1 MRRGRGP
8 NSTKRSIVSIPTLSN
23 FLGGQ
28 FVVPTGT
35 ALLDI
40 VDPSTGLTVAK
51 APISIGSDVDDAMA
65 AAQAAFPAWKRRTP
79 AERQLAL
86 LQLAD
91 AVEANSDALVEAQH
105 RNTGQPR
112 ATIATDEVAAGADQL
127 RFFAGAARL
136 LEGKSA
142 GEYLEGMTSW
152 VRREPIGVVGQVTPW
167 NFPFLMAVWKIGPA
181 LAVGNTVV
189 LKPSDTTPESTLE
202 LARISQGILPDGV
215 LNIVLG
221 DASTGELI
229 VEHPVPGLVSI
240 TGSVRAG
247 MAVAAGAAHT
257 LKRAHLELGGK
268 APAVVFD
275 DVDVAAT
282 ASTIADFSFYNAGQD
297 CTAITRVLVH
307 ESIHDE
313 FVDAFNAEAEQRVTG
328 SADDADNYFG
338 PLNNKR
344 HFTDVVQ
351 KVAALPEY
359 AVITT
364 GGHQVGEAGFFF
376 EPTVITQVRQS
387 DAIVQNETF
396 GPVITVQSFRT
407 EEEAIAMAN
416 DVRYALA
423 SSVWTRNHARALRV
437 SRDLDFGAVWI
448 NTHILLTAEMP
459 HGGFKYSG
467 YGKDLSMYGV
477 EDYTRIKHVMSSLE

>member
-1 MRRGRGP
+1 MR
-8 NSTKRSIVSIPTLSN
+8 NSVSTPTLSN
-23 FLGGQ
+23 FINGA
-28 FVVPTGT
+28 FVTPAGT
-35 ALLDI
+35 EMLDI
-40 VDPSTGLTVAK
+40 VNPTTGAIVAR
-51 APISIGSDVDDAMA
+51 APISTADDVDRAMRA
-65 AAQAAFPAWKRRTP
+65 AKAAFPGWSRRP
-79 AERQLAL
+79 PSERQKAL
-86 LQLAD
+86 LLLAD
-91 AVEANSDALVEAQH
+91 LVEANSTAIVEAQH

-112 ATIATDEVAAGADQL
+112 ATIAADEVAAGADQL

-167 NFPFLMAVWKIGPA
+167 NFPFLMAIWKIGPA

-221 DASTGELI
+221 DAGTGSSI

-247 MAVAAGAAHT
+247 IAVASSAAHS

-268 APAVVFD
+268 APALVFA
-275 DVDVAAT
+275 DVDVAKV
-282 ASTIADFSFYNAGQD
+282 ASSIADFSFYNAGQD

-307 ESIHDE
+307 ESIHDT
-313 FVDAFNAEAEQRVTG
+313 FVDALTREAELRTTG
-328 SADDADNYFG
+328 AADDADNYFG

-344 HFTDVVQ
+344 HFSDVVE
-351 KVAALPEY
+351 KVQALPEH
-359 AVITT
+359 AVIST
-364 GGHQVGEAGFFF
+364 GGHRVGEAGFFF
-376 EPTVITQVRQS
+376 EPTVVTQVHQT
-387 DAIVQNETF
+387 DPIVQDETF
-396 GPVITVQSFRT
+396 GPVITVQSFDS
-407 EEEAIAMAN
+407 EEEAITMAN

-423 SSVWTRNHARALRV
+423 SSVWTRDHARALRV

>member
-1 MRRGRGP
+1 V
-8 NSTKRSIVSIPTLSN
+8 STPILAN
-23 FLGGQ
+23 FINGK
-28 FVVPTGT
+28 FVPPAGSEM
-35 ALLDI
+35 LDI
-40 VDPSTGLTVAK
+40 VDPSTGDTVAQ
-51 APISIGSDVDDAMA
+51 APVSVQSDVNDAMSA
-65 AAQAAFPAWKRRTP
+65 AKAAFPAWSRRTP
-79 AERQLAL
+79 SERQRAL
-86 LQLAD
+86 LLLAD
-91 AVEANSDALVEAQH
+91 AVDANSDALVEAQH

-112 ATIATDEVAAGADQL
+112 ATIAADEVAAGADQL

-167 NFPFLMAVWKIGPA
+167 NFPFLMAIWKIGPA

-215 LNIVLG
+215 MNIVLG
-221 DASTGELI
+221 DASTGSLI
-229 VEHPVPGLVSI
+229 VEHEVPGLISI

-268 APAVVFD
+268 APALVFD
-275 DVDVAAT
+275 DVDVAKT
-282 ASTIADFSFYNAGQD
+282 ASAIADFSFYNAGQD

-307 ESIHDE
+307 ESIHDD
-313 FVDAFNAEAEQRVTG
+313 FVEALNAEAELRTTG
-328 SADDADNYFG
+328 AADDADNYFG
-338 PLNNKR
+338 PLNNVR
-344 HFTDVVQ
+344 HFTDVLE
-351 KVAALPEY
+351 KVAGLPEH
-359 AVITT
+359 AVVTT
-364 GGHQVGEAGFFF
+364 GGHRVGESGFFF
-376 EPTVITQVRQS
+376 EPTVVTQVRQT
-387 DAIVQNETF
+387 DAIVQDETF
-396 GPVITVQSFRT
+396 GPVITVQSFST
-407 EEEAIAMAN
+407 EEEAITMAN

-423 SSVWTRNHARALRV
+423 SSVWTTNHARALRV

>member
-1 MRRGRGP
+1 M
-8 NSTKRSIVSIPTLSN
+8 STPTLQN
-23 FLGGQ
+23 FINGQ
-28 FVVPTGT
+28 FVQPQGT
-35 ALLDI
+35 ELLDI
-40 VDPSTGLTVAK
+40 VNPATGETVAQ
-51 APISIGSDVDDAMA
+51 APVSSADDVDAAMKA
-65 AAQAAFPAWKRRTP
+65 AKAAFKPWARLTP
-79 AERQLAL
+79 GARQLAL
-86 LQLAD
+86 LKLAD
-91 AVEANSDALVEAQH
+91 AIEANADALVEAQH

-112 ATIATDEVAAGADQL
+112 DTIRTDEVEAGADQI

-142 GEYLEGMTSW
+142 GEYIEGTTSY

-167 NFPFLMAVWKIGPA
+167 NFPFLMAIWKIGPA
-181 LAVGNTVV
+181 LATGNTIV

-221 DASTGELI
+221 NGGTGAAI
-229 VEHPVPGLVSI
+229 VDHPTPGLVSI

-247 MAVAAGAAHT
+247 MAVASGAAKT

-268 APAVVFD
+268 APAVVFGD
-275 DVDVAAT
+275 IDVAKT
-282 ASTIADFSFYNAGQD
+282 AAAIADFSFYNAGQD

-313 FVDAFNAEAEQRVTG
+313 LVEALSTEAKERKTG
-328 SADDADNYFG
+328 NADDSENYFG
-338 PLNNKR
+338 PLNNIN
-344 HFTDVVQ
+344 HFTDVVT
-351 KVAALPEY
+351 KVESLPEH
-359 AVITT
+359 AVIAT
-364 GGHQVGEAGFFF
+364 GGHRVGTTGYFF
-376 EPTVITQVRQS
+376 EPTVITNVLQS
-387 DAIVQNETF
+387 DDIVQDETF
-396 GPVITVQSFRT
+396 GPVITVQKFST
-407 EEEAIAMAN
+407 EEEAVELAN

-423 SSVWTRNHARALRV
+423 SSVWTTDHATAMRV

-477 EDYTRIKHVMSSLE
+477 EDYTRVKHVMSSLE